1 MSGGSSSLTETV
13 AYTIDVDTGEV
24 EELPSMPQARGRHA
38 CGIVP
43 NPDGQGMDIV
53 LAGGLESTY
62 LFNVDIY
69 NTKSGTWRPGPFLPR
84 AVAYAGYHPYGDSF
98 VVIGG
103 TDGSRLDTVYMYNF
117 LEEDWELI
125 ARLKEG
131 RDIFA
136 SVKISS
142 SVLLC

>member
-1 MSGGSSSLTETV
+1 MTETV

-43 NPDGQGMDIV
+43 NPYGQGMDIV

-84 AVAYAGYHPYGDSF
+84 AVAYAGYHPYKDSF